1 MTQPSED
8 EVRPVIVLVV
18 LLLVVTNLTN
28 NIWAPGAHLFVSPL
42 VTVLLLGIGR
52 AAGLSWTDIGLG
64 RGALLGGIRWGGAGV
79 VLITAGYALALAL
92 PFARAAAEAAPGI
105 RTTLFNALVDV
116 PVGTVI
122 LEEVA
127 FRGVLWALLSRDH
140 GPVVATAVSSVL
152 FGLWHVLPTL
162 GSSDG
167 VRVPTMLADGF
178 LGRLA
183 WVLLNVL
190 ATGAA
195 GVVFCELRRRSG
207 SLLAPMLVH
216 WALNGVGFGFRAVA
230 GRTA

>member
-1 MTQPSED
+1 M
-8 EVRPVIVLVV
+8 IVLVV
-18 LLLVVTNLTN
+18 LLLVVTNLMN
-28 NIWAPGAHLFVSPL
+28 NTWAPGAHLLVSPL
-42 VTVLLLGIGR
+42 VAVLLLGIGR

-79 VLITAGYALALAL
+79 ALITAGYALALAL
-92 PFARAAAEAAPGI
+92 PFARAAAEAAPSI

-162 GSSDG
+162 GSSEG

-178 LGRLA
+178 LGRLV